1 MYSFRSD
8 EQDSL
13 SYAQFAEQKLG
24 LKLWGK
30 FRTIFELI
38 DHNVTRL
45 LVRSCN
51 GAGKSTALA
60 AICLREITR
69 HENIQIVCTG
79 ANAAQLQRTL
89 WASVKRLGRRAQI
102 DMDKFRATSWE
113 PTANRSMI
121 ALAPSKVEGGQ
132 GFHAERVVVI
142 IDEATSMDGEKI
154 TALLSNATGANVLC
168 LFTYNPINP
177 DATVYDL
184 EQSATPLEA
193 LLDDDGQISKERI
206 IEHNRTSEW
215 VSIGISAFEH
225 PNVIEG
231 FEVIKGAI
239 TRDYVESMLRVDTDT
254 CEWHYP
260 DAIRLDWN
268 KTAWLPTPEA
278 LARVCGQWSQ
288 SITAGFI
295 SGSVVVNSWKV
306 EPTTGMRV
314 AGADIGG
321 GGEDPSMW
329 TAFAGNEQLPFESV
343 KTGELGVVA
352 SMIHNY
358 CIANDIDVLGIDDT
372 GVGHG
377 VTDRLNDFQKRY
389 VVIPFHFGSSPYHF
403 PELGIRK
410 PANARCEMYLLLEKE
425 MRSQNIRV
433 LYDKELQRELCC
445 QKILAHKQSETIKI
459 EDKRL
464 IKKRIGR
471 SPNKADATAIARY
484 ASRVFEYQS
493 RPKLY

>member
-1 MYSFRSD
+1 MFRFTPEEKD
-8 EQDSL
+8 QL
-13 SYAQFAEQKLG
+13 SYAAFAEQKLG
-24 LKLWGK
+24 LKVWGK
-30 FRTIFELI
+30 FKTIFDLI
-38 DHNVTRL
+38 DLGVPRL
-45 LVRSCN
+45 LIRSCN

-60 AICLREITR
+60 AITLREITR

-89 WASVKRLGRRAQI
+89 WASIKRLGKRGGI
-102 DMDKFRATSWE
+102 DMDKFRATTWE
-113 PTANRSMI
+113 PVAGRSII

-132 GFHAERVVVI
+132 GYHADRVVVI
-142 IDEATSMDGEKI
+142 IDEATSMDSEKI
-154 TALLSNATGANVLC
+154 TALLSNATGSNVLC
-168 LFTYNPINP
+168 IFTYNPINP

-184 EQSATPLEA
+184 EQSATSLEA
-193 LLDDDGQISKERI
+193 LLDEEGEISRERI
-206 IEHNRTSEW
+206 NEHNLTSDW

-254 CEWHYP
+254 CEWQYP
-260 DAIRLDWN
+260 DAIRLEWN

-288 SITAGFI
+288 AIATGFI
-295 SGSVVVNSWKV
+295 SGSVVVGSWKV
-306 EPTTGMRV
+306 EPATGLRV

-321 GGEDPSMW
+321 SGDDPSMW
-329 TAFAGNEQLPFESV
+329 TSFCGNEQLPFESV

-352 SMIHNY
+352 SMIHDY
-358 CIANDIDVLGIDDT
+358 CIANEIDVLGIDDT

-377 VTDRLNDFQKRY
+377 VTDRLNDYVKRY
-389 VVIPFHFGSSPYHF
+389 SVIPFHFGSTPFNF
-403 PELGIRK
+403 PEMGIRE

-425 MRSQNIRV
+425 MRSQSIRI

-445 QKILAHKQSETIKI
+445 QKITLHSQTKKMKI

-464 IKKRIGR
+464 IRKRIGR

-484 ASRVFEYQS
+484 AKKVFEYQS